1 MMAENGNDVGGLNA
15 RYYFDAQGARLEST
29 NKRLFILALI
39 LAIMLFVSNG
49 LWVVYE
55 SQFKTEVTSIE
66 ATQDADF
73 GGNNY
78 IVGGSYGETDS
89 KDN

>member
-1 MMAENGNDVGGLNA
+1 MAENGNDVGGLNA
-15 RYYFDAQGARLEST
+15 RYYFDAQGARLENT
-29 NKRLFILALI
+29 NRRLFILTLV
-39 LAIMLFVSNG
+39 LSIMLFVSNG

-66 ATQDADF
+66 ATQDANFD
-73 GGNNY
+73 GNNY
-78 IVGGSYGETDS
+78 IVGGNYGEAKD